1 MFVAGMFTMLGV
13 TVEYANIG
21 LAKAKMQSATD
32 AVALAAMQ
40 AMPDESLALQN
51 GLEIAQLYFGDDD
64 TAAIGA
70 NDIEFGVWEPSAD
83 DFYASVVGVNSIRV
97 IATMSSNRGNALN
110 TIVSSLSGFGNY
122 EIRSASIAYTTYSSP
137 DQPGTCINGGFFALD
152 EVKIGNNNNF
162 NGDFCLYGADKVK
175 LGNSN
180 SFASS
185 ALIGTDVGG
194 SVEGMNNSDIEDTQ
208 RFEAALDLDLID
220 LIDEVIADMKD
231 GNLSGVGDFET
242 YTVRSISNFN
252 KHDTYIP
259 YSLYVSSGEIDL
271 TKQTTLEDVAFVTTK
286 SINVGSNVSVNEVIL
301 AAEKKIDFG
310 SNIEFG
316 IDDYCLEGRYTVY
329 LFAEEDIE
337 FGSNDDLR
345 GVQMASEKK
354 IKMNSNIS
362 GIANVH
368 AEAKDDIEYNT
379 NTTFGSC
386 SDALISDFGE
396 TPEED
401 DIWDCDAILA
411 SIPTSDDD
419 ESDDDDHDDDDDDDD
434 DDDADELQIIYDE
447 NCSSETSSS
456 YGLVL

>member
-1 MFVAGMFTMLGV
+1 M
-13 TVEYANIG
+13 
-21 LAKAKMQSATD
+21 
-32 AVALAAMQ
+32 
-40 AMPDESLALQN
+40 
-51 GLEIAQLYFGDDD
+51 
-64 TAAIGA
+64 
-70 NDIEFGVWEPSAD
+70 
-83 DFYASVVGVNSIRV
+83 
-97 IATMSSNRGNALN
+97 
-110 TIVSSLSGFGNY
+110 
-122 EIRSASIAYTTYSSP
+122 
-137 DQPGTCINGGFFALD
+137 
-152 EVKIGNNNNF
+152 
-162 NGDFCLYGADKVK
+162 
-175 LGNSN
+175 
-180 SFASS
+180 
-185 ALIGTDVGG
+185 
-194 SVEGMNNSDIEDTQ
+194 
-208 RFEAALDLDLID
+208 
-220 LIDEVIADMKD
+220 
-231 GNLSGVGDFET
+231 
-242 YTVRSISNFN
+242 
-252 KHDTYIP
+252 
-259 YSLYVSSGEIDL
+259 
-271 TKQTTLEDVAFVTTK
+271 
-286 SINVGSNVSVNEVIL
+286 
-301 AAEKKIDFG
+301 
-310 SNIEFG
+310 
-316 IDDYCLEGRYTVY
+316 
-329 LFAEEDIE
+329 FAEEDIE